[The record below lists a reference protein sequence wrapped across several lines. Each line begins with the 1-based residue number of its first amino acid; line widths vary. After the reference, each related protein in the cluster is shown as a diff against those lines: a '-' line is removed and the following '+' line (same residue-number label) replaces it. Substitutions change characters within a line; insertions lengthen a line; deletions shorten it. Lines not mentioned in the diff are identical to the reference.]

1 MATSIALIKLA
12 NYAQKDAMRALMIIF
27 ATNANMVGF
36 FLMDLV
42 FMKFNALLNTI
53 LTTTTS
59 DVSNALKIVYIVREA
74 SV

>member
-12 NYAQKDAMRALMIIF
+12 NYAQKDAMCALMIIF